1 MLTAPEGVTGRAR
14 RVALRRAL
22 GDEMVQSM
30 FAAARIDTTLFDA
43 LLDARQQ
50 HGGSHLV
57 ADDLEMRPLSYRGL
71 ITASYALG
79 GVLAQRT
86 RAGERVAVL
95 LPTSRASLVTFFAL
109 QAEQRVP
116 AMLNFSTGAASA
128 IAACRGAQIALIV
141 TARAF
146 IDKAKLQPL
155 VAALEPHATILYLED
170 VKREIGVASKS
181 RRAAALDARQA
192 QSPAGRA
199 NDPAVVLFTSGS
211 EGTPRVSS

>member
-1 MLTAPEGVTGRAR
+1 M
-14 RVALRRAL
+14 
-22 GDEMVQSM
+22 
-30 FAAARIDTTLFDA
+30 
-43 LLDARQQ
+43 
-50 HGGSHLV
+50 

-86 RAGERVAVL
+86 RAGERVGVL

-128 IAACRGAQIALIV
+128 IAACRGAEIALIV
-141 TARAF
+141 TARTF
-146 IDKAKLQPL
+146 IEKAKLQAL

-170 VKREIGVASKS
+170 VKREIGVGVASS
-181 RRAAALDARQA
+181 PRWCGRCSPSPITARPARTIPRWCCSRQA
-192 QSPAGRA
+192 QRA
-199 NDPAVVLFTSGS
+199 RR
-211 EGTPRVSS
+211 RVSC